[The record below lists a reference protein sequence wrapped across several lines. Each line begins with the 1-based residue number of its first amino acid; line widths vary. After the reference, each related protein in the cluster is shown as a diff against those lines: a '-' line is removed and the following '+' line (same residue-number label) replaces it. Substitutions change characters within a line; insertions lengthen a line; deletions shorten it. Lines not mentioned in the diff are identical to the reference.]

1 MISIVGSA
9 QARPYR
15 HVSHIGYRRPVVA
28 AVVTRPAVTKHISNR
43 FSKKDRL
50 EMAVAYL
57 KGHKTLSV
65 SKYAKMTGLEK
76 TMAKA
81 ELDAFAL
88 NKNNPI
94 KAVVNGNKKLY
105 VI

>member
-1 MISIVGSA
+1 MVSVVGSA

-15 HVSHIGYRRPVVA
+15 HIRHIGYG
-28 AVVTRPAVTKHISNR
+28 RPAVAVIINRPAITKHISNR

-50 EMAVAYL
+50 EMAIAYL
-57 KGHKTLSV
+57 NEHKTLSA
-65 SKYAKMTGLEK
+65 SKYARITGLSNAV
-76 TMAKA
+76 AKA

-94 KAVVNGNKKLY
+94 KAVVDGKKKLY